1 VASSLVAASPYQVWE
16 DPANLM
22 MLFQGIEGVIG
33 PNYRLCDV
41 AAALGRPAQS
51 LKAMS
56 ARGDFPGIF
65 RLSRN
70 DCRIERESLVE
81 WARGAWERY
90 SQREVRAD
98 AVRQSFRQPAVRR
111 RGAR

>member
-1 VASSLVAASPYQVWE
+1 
-16 DPANLM
+16 M

-33 PNYRLCDV
+33 PNYRLSDV

-56 ARGDFPGIF
+56 TRGDFPRIF

-70 DCRIERESLVE
+70 DCRVERESLVE
-81 WARGAWERY
+81 WARGAWERD
-90 SQREVRAD
+90 SQRDVRAD
-98 AVRQSFRQPAVRR
+98 AVRRSFRQPSCARR
-111 RGAR
+111 SRKTG